1 MPHVPFWVMGSILD
15 LPPLPSKCLGWCA
28 FGLLIYR
35 LFTGP
40 AHRLWRDPWQR
51 GPTQKRVVVPWGVS
65 WALWRDARNHAQSA
79 QGLARYR
86 TGPSWGFGGVTGR
99 PAGAPLPP
107 LSATVGWLL
116 ECLYTG
122 CCAFAL
128 THLWRTEEHF
138 SAAVVV
144 NWLLSLLNYFG

>member
-51 GPTQKRVVVPWGVS
+51 GPTQKGVAVPWGM
-65 WALWRDARNHAQSA
+65 LL
-79 QGLARYR
+79 GTLAGRSQPCAVCPGPSSLPS
-86 TGPSWGFGGVTGR
+86 GPSWGFSGVTGR

-128 THLWRTEEHF
+128 THLWRTGEHF

-144 NWLLSLLNYFG
+144 NWPLSLLNYFG